1 MMKKTIQKAFL
12 TSLPVMAGY
21 IVLGIAFGILLK
33 EKGFSIV
40 WAFMMSLTIYAGS
53 MEFVTISLLDAGAS
67 LVSAALM
74 TLLVNAR
81 HLIYSLSMLE
91 RYRDTHP
98 FKPYLIFGLTDE
110 TYALVCNGA
119 PEDVDEKRYYFFLT
133 FFDQC
138 YWLTGSVLGAF
149 LGAFIP
155 FDTTGIDFSMTAL
168 FITIFVDQILKAD
181 SCLPGVIGIG
191 CSILSLCLF
200 GPSRFLIPAM
210 ISIVGLLI
218 LVERKGDNRL

>member
-1 MMKKTIQKAFL
+1 MMKKTIQKAFI

-53 MEFVTISLLDAGAS
+53 MEFVAIHLLDAGAS
-67 LVSAALM
+67 LVSAAMM

-91 RYRDTHP
+91 RYQDTRP

-119 PEDVDEKRYYFFLT
+119 PEDVDEKAYYFFLT
-133 FFDQC
+133 LFDQC

-149 LGAFIP
+149 LGSFIP

-181 SCLPGVIGIG
+181 SCIPGVIGIG
-191 CSILSLCLF
+191 CSVLSLCIF
-200 GPSRFLIPAM
+200 GASRFLIPAM
-210 ISIVGLLI
+210 IGIIGLLI
-218 LVERKGDNRL
+218 LVERKGDD